1 MAEDKPNI
9 PKLDKP
15 VVKPSYGVFDHAT
28 VGKTSDGRV
37 EVVVDIPQDDGDEL
51 ILRMAEG
58 KAAAFL
64 MDNYAGSILA
74 KAGQIK
80 PFQAN

>member
-1 MAEDKPNI
+1 MSEDNKPGVNT
-9 PKLDKP
+9 KP
-15 VVKPSYGVFDHAT
+15 ITKKSYGVFDHAT

-37 EVVVDIPQDDGDEL
+37 EVNVDIPQDDGDEL
-51 ILRMAEG
+51 ILRMAEP

-64 MDNYAGSILA
+64 MDNYAGSILR
-74 KAGQIK
+74 KAQEVK